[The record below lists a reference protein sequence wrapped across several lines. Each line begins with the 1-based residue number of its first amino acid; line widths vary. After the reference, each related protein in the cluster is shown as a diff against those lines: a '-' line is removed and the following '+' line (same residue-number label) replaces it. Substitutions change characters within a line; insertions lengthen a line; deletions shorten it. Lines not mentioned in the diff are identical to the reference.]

1 MKFTVYDQDDNEDLE
16 LIGFVEVT
24 IQNLID
30 KIETQKPHI
39 QRLID
44 LNDKKKQKTNV
55 GIIKIFPTL
64 LTEKKK
70 AATVTNN
77 ILAGLF

>member
-30 KIETQKPHI
+30 KIET
-39 QRLID
+39 
-44 LNDKKKQKTNV
+44 
-55 GIIKIFPTL
+55 
-64 LTEKKK
+64 
-70 AATVTNN
+70 
-77 ILAGLF
+77 

>member
-1 MKFTVYDQDDNEDLE
+1 MKFTIWDQDDSEDLE

-30 KIETQKPHI
+30 KIESKKPFI
-39 QRLID
+39 
-44 LNDKKKQKTNV
+44 KKLKDNAPKKERTNV
-55 GIIKIFPTL
+55 GVIKIFPKL

-77 ILAGLF
+77 ILASFF